1 MDIGRTLPLRN
12 LKPHYDA
19 ILFAYGAPHDKQLGI
34 PGESGMRG
42 VYSAREFVGWY
53 NGLPEH
59 RDLEPDLTS
68 GEEAVVIGQGNVALD
83 VARILLTD
91 IDVLRKTDMADY
103 ALEKLA
109 KSTIRRVRVVGRRG
123 PVQVSFFFFFFSGL
137 IFCLFVFILTIPSLR
152 NQAAFTIKE
161 VREMLQLPSVAFD
174 PIPQELFPPE
184 SVISKFPRADKRL
197 LQLLEKGS
205 SNDPNTATKTWSLD
219 FLLSPDSLQGST
231 TDPQRLS
238 QVKFTRNILNPDNPF
253 HRGSTITPQ
262 LAANGDQ
269 VQVDVPA
276 SALFRSVGYKSQAI
290 GGLEDVGIQ
299 FDERRGII
307 PNDGFGRVTAN
318 SNDGWEVSYLP
329 GLYCAGWVKRGPTG
343 VIATT
348 MMDAFSTA
356 ESVAS
361 DLANY
366 RAQTGE
372 TSMLNAPGSSS
383 GQGWEGVR
391 MEAEKN
397 GELHA
402 VSWQD
407 WLHID
412 SVERERGKQRGKLRD
427 KFGRVEDM
435 LGVL

>member
-1 MDIGRTLPLRN
+1 
-12 LKPHYDA
+12 
-19 ILFAYGAPHDKQLGI
+19 
-34 PGESGMRG
+34 
-42 VYSAREFVGWY
+42 
-53 NGLPEH
+53 
-59 RDLEPDLTS
+59 
-68 GEEAVVIGQGNVALD
+68 
-83 VARILLTD
+83 
-91 IDVLRKTDMADY
+91 
-103 ALEKLA
+103 
-109 KSTIRRVRVVGRRG
+109 
-123 PVQVSFFFFFFSGL
+123 
-137 IFCLFVFILTIPSLR
+137 
-152 NQAAFTIKE
+152 
-161 VREMLQLPSVAFD
+161 MLQLPSVAFD